1 MDFNALFAEISA
13 YLGAGGLATAIVA
26 LITLGCKFGK
36 VIKDVRK
43 EFKAT
48 HSDAINA
55 FKQAIPKELYIS
67 IESLAKGEFEKIKN
81 DLIKEFKE
89 TIIEPI
95 KANTELTQAIA
106 EALMANKAIPDSV
119 KTKIADMLKVEEPE
133 TVEALKVE
141 MLPIEEKKPQTTTT
155 FALD

>member
-13 YLGAGGLATAIVA
+13 YLGAGGLATAIVTLIA
-26 LITLGCKFGK
+26 LACK
-36 VIKDVRK
+36 VARVVKDLRK

-48 HSDAINA
+48 HFDAINA

-81 DLIKEFKE
+81 ELVKEFKE

-106 EALMANKAIPDSV
+106 KALMSNKAIPDSV
-119 KTKIADMLKVEEPE
+119 KEEIAEMLNVEAPE

-141 MLPIEEKKPQTTTT
+141 MLPVEESKPQATTT